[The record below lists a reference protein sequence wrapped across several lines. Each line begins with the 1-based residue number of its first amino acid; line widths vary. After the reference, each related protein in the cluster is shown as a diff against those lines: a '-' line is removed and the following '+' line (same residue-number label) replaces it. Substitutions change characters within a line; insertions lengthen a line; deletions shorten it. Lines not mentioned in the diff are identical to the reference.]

1 MKYKINLS
9 QCMIVK
15 NEEKNIRKALTWGKS
30 IVCEQI
36 VVDTGSTDRT
46 VEIAEEM
53 GAKVFHFEWIDD
65 FSAAKNFA
73 IDQASGNWIAFL
85 DADEYFSEEDA
96 QKIIPLLKYLQK
108 DGKYSAMPA
117 IIRSSLVNLNDE
129 GKPGSF
135 ATQDRIFSNN
145 PALRY
150 QNRIHETLQASAG
163 KKHVVFDAT
172 DRLTVFHTGYT
183 KSVFEETHKMDRN
196 IALLKSEVKD
206 NPENY
211 NAWAYLGDALFGNEQ
226 YEDAEN
232 AYNRVIEN
240 IKNVFS
246 QERKDLIF
254 SNLLKMKFLRR
265 IDNEALIM
273 KAYNQSVECNCST
286 PDIEY
291 WVGSWMLNHGKEQK
305 GIEYFE
311 LALNK
316 LEQYEGH
323 GVLDVAAELPYIY
336 QTLFEFYYKSINHA
350 SEAVRYGVLYLR
362 VKPYGESV
370 LKGLLQLLGNG
381 ARDEKT
387 TEAIL
392 GFLFKLY
399 DFTKAKDKLFL
410 IRVSNKLLYHSLE
423 QKVYDLLSEEEKAFF
438 NQNKQSVY
446 QN

>member
-1 MKYKINLS
+1 MKNKINLS

-85 DADEYFSEEDA
+85 DADEYFSEEDT

-108 DGKYSAMPA
+108 DGKYSLMPA

-150 QNRIHETLQASAG
+150 QNRIHETLQVSAG

-196 IALLKSEVKD
+196 IALLKREVKD

-232 AYNRVIEN
+232 AYNRVIVN

-254 SNLLKMKFLRR
+254 SNLLKMKYLGRVN
-265 IDNEALIM
+265 DEAVIM
-273 KAYNQSVECNCST
+273 NAYNQSVDCNCST

-316 LEQYEGH
+316 LEQYQGH

-336 QTLFEFYYKSINHA
+336 QTLFEFYYKFINHA
-350 SEAVRYGVLYLR
+350 AEAVRYGVLYLR

-410 IRVSNKLLYHSLE
+410 IRVSNKLFYHALE
-423 QKVYDLLSEEEKAFF
+423 QKVYELLSEEEKAFF

>member
-1 MKYKINLS
+1 MKNKINLS

-36 VVDTGSTDRT
+36 VVDTGSTDKT
-46 VEIAEEM
+46 VEIAKEM

-85 DADEYFSEEDA
+85 DADEYFSDEDT
-96 QKIIPLLKYLQK
+96 QKIIPLIKHLQK
-108 DGKYSAMPA
+108 DGKYSLMPG
-117 IIRSSLVNLNDE
+117 IIRSSLVNLTDE
-129 GKPGSF
+129 GKPGSV

-183 KSVFEETHKMDRN
+183 KSVFEETRKMDRN
-196 IALLKSEVKD
+196 IALLKREVKD
-206 NPENY
+206 NPEDY

-240 IKNVFS
+240 IMNVFS

-265 IDNEALIM
+265 VNDESAIIN
-273 KAYNQSVECNCST
+273 AYNQSVECNCST

-291 WVGSWMLNHGKEQK
+291 WVGSWMLNQGKEQK

-316 LEQYEGH
+316 LEQYQGH
-323 GVLDVAAELPYIY
+323 GVLDVAAELSYIY

-350 SEAVRYGVLYLR
+350 AEAVRYGVLYLR

-392 GFLFKLY
+392 GFLSKLY

-410 IRVSNKLLYHSLE
+410 IRVSNKLFYHALE
-423 QKVYDLLSEEEKAFF
+423 QKVYELLSEEEKAFF